1 MAPYLSV
8 ERIEKRYNDT
18 QVLTDINLSVMKGEM
33 ICFLGPSGCGKT
45 TLLRIIAGLETQNA
59 GHITQDGR
67 DISRLPRNCATTASC
82 SSRMRCSPTSTC
94 TTTSRTG
101 S

>member
-18 QVLTDINLSVMKGEM
+18 QVLSDINLSVMKGEM

-45 TLLRIIAGLETQNA
+45 TLLRIIA
-59 GHITQDGR
+59 
-67 DISRLPRNCATTASC
+67 
-82 SSRMRCSPTSTC
+82 
-94 TTTSRTG
+94 
-101 S
+101 